1 MRYISIFNQLD
12 QRLRYLHVNH
22 KIPSSQPQ
30 WDLWIRYGDA
40 YRPIENRLNGS

>member
-12 QRLRYLHVNH
+12 QRLRYLHGNH

-30 WDLWIRYGDA
+30 DTFKPTTMGLVDKIR
-40 YRPIENRLNGS
+40 